1 MWQMQ
6 SYGSGTVI
14 VKSEYSDYP
23 HLYVYGYDEN
33 HRREIAI
40 DLEIFLNHGRK
51 LPDWVNGLQ
60 FHPNDENT
68 LYDGKGIS
76 ISAVGRMVLPPDDN
90 GALSWQPDYSDKAKT
105 DRQFLINRIFNS
117 IAENK
122 YTEITDDKKEMIKRI
137 TNMAKMQ
144 LKNVGVA
151 PSDIKMITSS
161 WENI

>member
-40 DLEIFLNHGRK
+40 DLEIFLNHARK

-68 LYDGKGIS
+68 LIHQIIRWYGIENDGLENVMKNSTFKSEFTLLNVLEQNGGKIGGAA
-76 ISAVGRMVLPPDDN
+76 ICNGGGGASA
-90 GALSWQPDYSDKAKT
+90 
-105 DRQFLINRIFNS
+105 
-117 IAENK
+117 
-122 YTEITDDKKEMIKRI
+122 MIIEKI
-137 TNMAKMQ
+137 
-144 LKNVGVA
+144 
-151 PSDIKMITSS
+151 
-161 WENI
+161 

>member
-1 MWQMQ
+1 
-6 SYGSGTVI
+6 
-14 VKSEYSDYP
+14 
-23 HLYVYGYDEN
+23 
-33 HRREIAI
+33 
-40 DLEIFLNHGRK
+40 
-51 LPDWVNGLQ
+51 
-60 FHPNDENT
+60 
-68 LYDGKGIS
+68 
-76 ISAVGRMVLPPDDN
+76 MVLPPDDN
-90 GALSWQPDYSDKAKT
+90 GALNWQPDYSDKAKT